1 MLVAAARRKRL
12 STAVENPRPHHR
24 ARVHSPSPSA
34 SEEVEIVV
42 NPRPPRGNNGP
53 PKVQHDNA
61 TLPQMAEVSATDPL
75 PRQTRVRRPTI
86 VDQLPVRDIIDW
98 QRNIRETPQVV
109 TAFDPKITGNKASGL
124 GGFMILA
131 LNAISRKM
139 PVPTHDVQL
148 RVTEA
153 NVPSLYSLLVKYPSF
168 FA

>member
-42 NPRPPRGNNGP
+42 NPRPP
-53 PKVQHDNA
+53 KVQPDNA
-61 TLPQMAEVSATDPL
+61 TLPQMAEVPATDPL

-86 VDQLPVRDIIDW
+86 VDQLPVRDITDW